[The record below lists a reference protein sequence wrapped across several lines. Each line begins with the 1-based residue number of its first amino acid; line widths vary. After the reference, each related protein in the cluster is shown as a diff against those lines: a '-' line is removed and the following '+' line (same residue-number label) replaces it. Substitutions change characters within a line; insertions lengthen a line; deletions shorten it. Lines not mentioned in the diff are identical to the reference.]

1 MATILLKPVDP
12 CSTCVGWNWGKT
24 GYVPASGT
32 GENGVLVVAEAGGEH
47 EAIEGMPLVGKA
59 GHYLWQQLAR
69 VGIER
74 EGFRCHNALSCRPPN
89 NKLSKQPYEDA
100 VIAHC
105 SPLLDATISDMR
117 QKCRENGR
125 TFVIVTLGQIAFR
138 RILGLNQKDAL
149 LREDYLCYP
158 IYSERYQA
166 WVLAVDHP
174 SYLMR
179 GNNHLVPVLQYGFKR
194 ALEIAETGL
203 TLDTHD
209 YLLDPAPATFAGW
222 VRDYL
227 VQLDHDRDNTF
238 LSYDIETPY
247 KQGKSEGE
255 LANEESDD
263 YQILRVSFAYRPN
276 EAVSVP
282 WQADYLPYL
291 EELFASGGKKVG
303 WNSAGYDDPRIMARV
318 PINGDRL
325 DGMLCWHVLNSAL
338 DKSLGFVTPFYV
350 KTTGMW
356 KHLADS
362 QPAFYNAKDADMALR
377 NFLGIKADL
386 ERANLWPV
394 YERHVV
400 QLNRALTYMSGKGV
414 LRDEVMRSGAE
425 KQLSDLLDVTE
436 LQMEA
441 AVPIAARRMK
451 VYKKQPK
458 VVTQEMVCEEKSYP
472 VDACTSCGLLKPGR
486 WKRHSVLCSGKDVV
500 SLPMPQKVWLQP
512 LEFKVSKLG
521 LTNYQRAMCHQ
532 AVTDRRTQKVTFD
545 ESAIMKLM
553 KTHPADLLYPL
564 ILKFRHYQKLLT
576 TYVGITQ
583 PDGRIRGGMTTG
595 SDGVIR
601 CMYTH
606 NPSTLRLACQ
616 NPNMQQLPRG

>member
-1 MATILLKPVDP
+1 MNILLKPIDP
-12 CSTCVGWNWGKT
+12 CSTCVGWGWGKT
-24 GYVPASGT
+24 GYVPASGS
-32 GENGVLVVAEAGGEH
+32 GENGVLVVAEAAGEN

-59 GHYLWQQLAR
+59 GHYLWQQLVRA
-69 VGIER
+69 GIER
-74 EGFRCHNALSCRPPN
+74 DGFRCHNALSCRPPN

-100 VIAHC
+100 VITHC
-105 SPLLDATISDMR
+105 SPLLDATIADMR
-117 QKCRENGR
+117 EKCTANGR
-125 TFVIVTLGQIAFR
+125 TFVIITLGQIAFR
-138 RILGLNQKDAL
+138 RVLGLSTKDPL

-158 IYSERYQA
+158 IRSEKYGA
-166 WVLAVDHP
+166 WVIAVDHP

-179 GNNHLVPVLQYGFKR
+179 GYNHLVPVLQYGFKR
-194 ALEIAETGL
+194 ALEIASDGL
-203 TLDTHD
+203 VLDTPN
-209 YLLDPAPATFAGW
+209 YLLDPSPATFGQW
-222 VRDYL
+222 CRDYL
-227 VQLDHDRDNTF
+227 AHCESHPRDTF

-247 KQGKSEGE
+247 KAGKSEGE
-255 LANEESDD
+255 LGNVEDADD
-263 YQILRVSFAYRPN
+263 YQILRVSFAYKPN

-282 WQADYLPYL
+282 WRAEYLPFL
-291 EELFASGGKKVG
+291 EELFTSDGSKVG

-377 NFLGIKADL
+377 NFIGIKQDL
-386 ERANLWPV
+386 ERAQLWPV

-400 QLNRALTYMSGKGV
+400 QLNRALTYMSSKGV

-441 AVPIAARRMK
+441 AVPVAARRMK

-458 VVTQEMVCEEKSYP
+458 LVTQEMVCEERMYP
-472 VDACTSCGLLKPGR
+472 VDTCALCGLLKPGR
-486 WKRHSVLCSGKDVV
+486 WKKHSTLCSGKDVV
-500 SLPMPQKVWLQP
+500 SLPQPQKVWLEP

-553 KTHPADLLYPL
+553 KHHPNDPLYPK
-564 ILKFRHYQKLLT
+564 ILEHREYQKLLSTYIGT
-576 TYVGITQ
+576 TEYREVIVPDDYVLG
-583 PDGRIRGGMTTG
+583 DGEKWKE
-595 SDGVIR
+595 
-601 CMYTH
+601 
-606 NPSTLRLACQ
+606 
-616 NPNMQQLPRG
+616 